1 MKLERLIPAIRWL
14 KSYDKKNLSSDLMA
28 GLIVA
33 VMLVPQSLAYAQLAG
48 MPLVYGLYASTV
60 PLLVYAFFGSSRH
73 LAVGP
78 VAIISLLTFSGVSA
92 LAEPGSNEFIALA
105 TLLALMVGLIQ
116 FVLGL
121 LRVGFI
127 TNFLSHAVISGFTS
141 ASALIIAIGQLKHL
155 MGITMPS
162 TENIFATLYEAAR
175 HLSDSNLITVTISL
189 GSIATLILLR
199 RYVKRFPAPILVVVL
214 STLAV
219 YLLRLNGQGVSI
231 VGEVPSGL
239 PAFAFPALSISSLT
253 ALLPSA
259 LTIAFVGF
267 VESIAVAKSIASKEK
282 YKINANNE
290 LIGLGLANLIG
301 ALFKG
306 FPVTG
311 GFSRTAV
318 NYQAGARTPL
328 ATLITAVLIFITLI
342 FFTPLFYYLPKAVL
356 AATIVVAVYKLI
368 DFQELVRLFK
378 LKPIDGWTL
387 LISFIATLVIGVEKG
402 ILVGIG
408 FSLAVFI
415 WRSAYPHSAELG
427 YLKDEDIYRNTSRF
441 PEAQT
446 FKNTLILRIDASL
459 YFANMAY
466 LETRLNNAVAE
477 KPKLHSIILDF
488 SAVNDMD
495 AVALETLEEKMH
507 SFKTQGIRVIIAAM
521 KGPVRDLVQKA
532 DWHSK
537 FNKDISYASI
547 KQAIK
552 ELELESENPSPNTL
566 AAPAKPLVKAKIVA
580 KHA

>member
-402 ILVGIG
+402 MLVGIG

-427 YLKDEDIYRNTSRF
+427 YLKDGDIYRNTSRF

-566 AAPAKPLVKAKIVA
+566 AAPAKPLVKTKIVA